1 MANIKILKTEEF
13 DSEVLKSDKI
23 TIVDF
28 FATWCMPCRALAPI
42 LENAKGELGDKVNVV
57 KIDVDESEQIA
68 RKYGVMSIPTMVFI
82 KDGKELDRMVGLTNK
97 QAIIDRVNKNL
108 L

>member
-13 DSEVLKSDKI
+13 ENEVLKSDKI

-28 FATWCMPCRALAPI
+28 FATWCMPCHALAPI
-42 LENAKGELGDKVNVV
+42 LENAHSELGDKVKVV

-82 KDGKELDRMVGLTNK
+82 KDGVELDRMVGLTNK

-108 L
+108 

>member
-13 DSEVLKSDKI
+13 DKEVLKSDKI

-42 LENAKGELGDKVNVV
+42 LENAHSELGDKVKVV

-68 RKYGVMSIPTMVFI
+68 RKYGVLSIPTMVFI

-108 L
+108 